1 LFTPIPAYVQI
12 DPDDLAPNLEEPVS
26 TKNFRHFSLG
36 LLIPR
41 LSSTTAPH
49 HPPFN
54 LLQMKFEAP
63 SEADME
69 LEKALS
75 PSDRYLN
82 NDETK
87 PAAAAVSEGE
97 SEGDDLVRLSN
108 LLVNMHLLT
117 KQMNCSPSSC

>member
-1 LFTPIPAYVQI
+1 
-12 DPDDLAPNLEEPVS
+12 
-26 TKNFRHFSLG
+26 
-36 LLIPR
+36 
-41 LSSTTAPH
+41 
-49 HPPFN
+49 
-54 LLQMKFEAP
+54 MKFEAP

-69 LEKALS
+69 VEKALS

-108 LLVNMHLLT
+108 LLVNIHLIGTHITNELLT
-117 KQMNCSPSSC
+117 FVMLTMFNSFQRPIKR